1 MQFSRRKMLLIRLVR
16 KPLSI
21 TLIIFMLI
29 FSIFLFTARA
39 QSTQSLYLNRV
50 GFIDLEV
57 GYDVHVVGDNA
68 YVSNNQ
74 GLMIIDIQD
83 PQNPQKLGEVLCG
96 GLLGFEVESNIANL
110 ATVLNGLVISDISN
124 PSNPQLL
131 SQENVGGAIRIA
143 VSGSYAYVA
152 YINAGFKIFNISD
165 LTDPVFLGEFSDT
178 RSDAIEIKGNFAYF
192 ANAEAGLK
200 VVNVSN
206 PSSPHLI
213 ATVPQTGGA
222 NDIHITNDV
231 LFLACWGAGIRV
243 IDISDPT
250 SPQMLDSYVDN
261 DGGEE
266 LGLIEK
272 DGLLYVADN
281 YGVEVFNVSDPTSIV
296 EIAERT
302 SDVSAAHDVD
312 VDGDYIYVALGGGL
326 LILKLST
333 TPEIDPIL
341 MLIIIIS
348 AIAAVGVISSII
360 YLKILKPR
368 KLKKGEI

>member
-1 MQFSRRKMLLIRLVR
+1 LIQFSRRKMLLTRLDR

-21 TLIIFMLI
+21 TLIIFMLT
-29 FSIFLFTARA
+29 FSIFLLTARA

-50 GFIDLEV
+50 GFIGLEV
-57 GYDVHVVGDNA
+57 GYDVHVVGNNA
-68 YVSNNQ
+68 YVTNNQ

-96 GLLGFEVESNIANL
+96 GSLGFEVESNIAYL

-131 SQENVGGAIRIA
+131 GQDNVGGAIRIA
-143 VSGSYAYVA
+143 VSGSYACVA
-152 YINAGFKIFNISD
+152 YMNAGFKIFNISD
-165 LTDPVFLGEFSDT
+165 LMDPVFLGEFSDT

-192 ANAEAGLK
+192 ANAEIGLK
-200 VVNVSN
+200 VVNISN
-206 PSSPHLI
+206 PSSPQLI
-213 ATVPQTGGA
+213 AIVPQTGGA
-222 NDIHITNDV
+222 NDIYITNDV
-231 LFLACWGAGIRV
+231 LFLACWGAGIKV

-250 SPQMLDSYVDN
+250 SPQMLDSYDDN

-281 YGVEVFNVSDPTSIV
+281 CGVELFNVSDPASIV
-296 EIAERT
+296 EITERT
-302 SDVSAAHDVD
+302 SDVSAAHDID

-326 LILKLST
+326 LILELST

-341 MLIIIIS
+341 MLIIIS
-348 AIAAVGVISSII
+348 AIAAVGVILSIV

-368 KLKKGEI
+368 KLRKGDI